1 MIWRW
6 AWDRCWAFPFPD
18 NFRYPYIS
26 KSITEFW
33 RRWHISLGQ
42 WFRDYVYIPL
52 GGNRKGR
59 GRQPPAIA
67 VVWLATGL
75 WHGAAWNFVLWGALY
90 ALLLLTEKRFTGRLL
105 GKEPSAFV
113 IVYVLFFVVVGFV
126 LFDAGSL
133 PQGRE

>member
-1 MIWRW
+1 M
-6 AWDRCWAFPFPD
+6 AVGMGQMLGFSFPD

-59 GRQPPAIA
+59 GRQLLAIA

-90 ALLLLTEKRFTGRLL
+90 ALLLLTEKWFTGAAAC
-105 GKEPSAFV
+105 KEPSALSCLCTVFRGGG
-113 IVYVLFFVVVGFV
+113 LCAF
-126 LFDAGSL
+126 
-133 PQGRE
+133 